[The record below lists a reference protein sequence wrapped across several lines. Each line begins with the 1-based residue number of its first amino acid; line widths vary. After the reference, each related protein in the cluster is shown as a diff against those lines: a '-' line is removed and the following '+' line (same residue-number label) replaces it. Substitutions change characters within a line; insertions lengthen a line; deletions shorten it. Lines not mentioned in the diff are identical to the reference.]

1 MHLIVAEKNI
11 AAQRIAKIL
20 AGKEKVKTVKDGSVS
35 TYRFDDIVTI
45 GLRGHVVEVDFEPG
59 YSDWRSKVHPPRS
72 LIDATII
79 KRPIEKGIV
88 NLIKKLA
95 KKAELVTIATDFDR
109 EGELIGKET
118 YDLIREASRDV
129 PVKRA
134 KFSAITEK
142 EITEAF
148 DNPSELDFNLAAAGE
163 SRQFIDLLWGASL
176 TRFISI
182 AAKRGGNSIL
192 SVGRVQ
198 SPTLAMIVDRE
209 KEIEAF
215 VPEPYWVLS
224 VNSGKNG
231 EPFEAQ
237 HKEGKFTDQA
247 RATEAYKRT
256 SAPLTVL
263 DVKEGSRNDRAPGP
277 FDTTSFIVAA
287 ARLGLSASQAMR
299 TAEALYMNGLISY
312 PRTDNTVYPASL
324 DLDALLKEL
333 LGTVFKRDVTWV
345 EAHRRKEPTRGKKL
359 TTDHPP
365 IHPTGAAQREQL
377 DDTQWKVYELVV
389 RRFLATLSPDA
400 RWKTIKY
407 TFDAGKEPYAATGSR
422 LDEEGY
428 RHVYTYSGA
437 KDTILPELT
446 AGENLPVDKKNLEE
460 KETLPLPRYSQSKL
474 IQEMERLSLGTK
486 STRHDV
492 IGKLFSRRYVD
503 GNPLKPTAVG
513 RAVIET
519 LEGHSIAITRP
530 EMTKTL
536 EEHMEKIKEGVQK
549 KETVI
554 TESQAMLREV
564 FDVLEENE
572 TAISDEIVGRTDA
585 ERVVGPCPVCGNDLS
600 IRSTKKGVQFIGC
613 KSYPEC
619 NFHINLPPSQ
629 WGSAMREGTVCPT
642 HHLHHVRLIRRG
654 APPWD
659 IGCPLCSHIKSN
671 IEGLML
677 MPSVDQNLVD
687 TMHGKFIYTVYDIQQ
702 MAPEELTETLGVT
715 TAQAEILIVE
725 ASEVLELYRRR
736 AGLKRFVRSIIQP
749 KRGRGYAKVTN
760 AMNEGGIDEVDTL
773 AEQTPEVLMTMHL
786 TADEA
791 NELIVT
797 AQAQKNK
804 ARLKELG
811 VPAASLKKY
820 MEAGFTTPDVFCA
833 FPPVYLSHMSG
844 LSITTVQKHVASI
857 CAGLGK
863 PVPGKVPKKDVDKGR
878 TELLE
883 VSGLGEAA
891 LISLYR
897 AGIYNVKTLAEC
909 NLADAAAK
917 SGLSKEKMA
926 SYKEALQ

>member
-1 MHLIVAEKNI
+1 
-11 AAQRIAKIL
+11 
-20 AGKEKVKTVKDGSVS
+20 
-35 TYRFDDIVTI
+35 
-45 GLRGHVVEVDFEPG
+45 
-59 YSDWRSKVHPPRS
+59 
-72 LIDATII
+72 
-79 KRPIEKGIV
+79 
-88 NLIKKLA
+88 
-95 KKAELVTIATDFDR
+95 
-109 EGELIGKET
+109 
-118 YDLIREASRDV
+118 
-129 PVKRA
+129 
-134 KFSAITEK
+134 
-142 EITEAF
+142 
-148 DNPSELDFNLAAAGE
+148 
-163 SRQFIDLLWGASL
+163 
-176 TRFISI
+176 
-182 AAKRGGNSIL
+182 
-192 SVGRVQ
+192 
-198 SPTLAMIVDRE
+198 MIVDRE

-224 VNSGKNG
+224 VHSDKDG
-231 EPFEAQ
+231 EHFEAQ
-237 HKEGKFTDQA
+237 HTEGKFTDKTQA
-247 RATEAYKRT
+247 TAAYEKT
-256 SAPLTVL
+256 SAPLTVQN
-263 DVKEGSRNDRAPGP
+263 VKEGSRNDRAPGP

-287 ARLGLSASQAMR
+287 ARLGISASQAMR

-333 LGTVFKRDVTWV
+333 SGTVFKRDVTWV
-345 EAHRRKEPTRGKKL
+345 EAHRRKEPTRGKKS

-365 IHPTGAAQREQL
+365 IHPTGAAKKEML

-407 TFDAGKEPYAATGSR
+407 SFDAGGEPYAATGSR

-446 AGENLPVDKKNLEE
+446 TGEKLPVEKKNLEE
-460 KETLPLPRYSQSKL
+460 KETLPPPRYSQSKL

-492 IGKLFSRRYVD
+492 IGKLFSRRYVE

-513 RAVIET
+513 RAVTET

-536 EEHMEKIKEGVQK
+536 EEHMEKIKEGVRA

-554 TESQAMLREV
+554 SESQEMLREV

-572 TAISDEIVGRTDA
+572 TAISEEIVTRTDA
-585 ERVVGPCPVCGNDLS
+585 ERVVGPCPICGSDLS

-629 WGSAMREGTVCPT
+629 WGNAMREGTVCPT

-659 IGCPLCSHIKSN
+659 IGCPLCSHINSN

-687 TMHGKFIYTVYDIQQ
+687 RMHEKFIYTVYDIQQ
-702 MAPEELTETLGVT
+702 MAPEELKEALGVSIP
-715 TAQAEILIVE
+715 QANTLIAE

-760 AMNEGGIDEVDTL
+760 AMNEGGIDDVDTL
-773 AEQTPEVLMTMHL
+773 AEKTPEVLMTMHL
-786 TADEA
+786 TTEEA
-791 NELIVT
+791 NELLAT

-811 VPAASLKKY
+811 VPAVSLKKY
-820 MEAGFTTPDVFCA
+820 MEAGFTTPEVFCV
-833 FPPVYLSHMSG
+833 FPPVYLSYVSG
-844 LSITTVQKHVASI
+844 LSITTVQKHVASV
-857 CAGLGK
+857 CSGLGK
-863 PVPGKVPKKDVDKGR
+863 PVPDKVAKKDIDKGK

-897 AGIYNVKTLAEC
+897 AGIYNKKTLADC

-917 SGLSKEKMA
+917 SGLSEEKLA
-926 SYKEALQ
+926 SFKEALQ